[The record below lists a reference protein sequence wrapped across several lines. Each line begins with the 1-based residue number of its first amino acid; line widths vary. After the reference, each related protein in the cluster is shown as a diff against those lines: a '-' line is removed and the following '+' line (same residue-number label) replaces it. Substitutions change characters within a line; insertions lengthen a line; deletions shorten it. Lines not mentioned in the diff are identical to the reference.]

1 MNKKR
6 IIISTLLGAFL
17 GVFCIIGVG
26 SRVGYSGNWLFL
38 FAMWYNRLVM
48 GIMIGLISN
57 FKIFKNFWNEILRG
71 AFVGT
76 IISSAIYFSTE
87 FRDFPAL
94 FAGILY
100 GIIIDTVATR
110 MSRR

>member
-6 IIISTLLGAFL
+6 IIISILLGAFL
-17 GVFCIIGVG
+17 GVLCIMGVG
-26 SRVGYSGNWLFL
+26 SRVGYSGNEVFL

-48 GIMIGLISN
+48 GIMIGLISD
-57 FKIFKNFWNEILRG
+57 FKLLKNFWNEVLRG
-71 AFVGT
+71 AFVGA

-87 FRDFPAL
+87 FRDLPAL